1 MLIVLSGPP
10 MVGKSYAVEH
20 LAARHGF
27 GSCTPF
33 TTRPARTS
41 EVEGR
46 DYCFRSAAELA
57 ALSSNFIDGYWAT
70 PLPDGH
76 IYGYPSS
83 VRAHAVSR
91 SPCVIQA
98 HTTIALR
105 LRTDCSVGSVAL
117 VFMDFAD
124 VDTME
129 VRLAER
135 FGRDNDAFRARLAL
149 ATSERAAASLFDE
162 VLQASAPA
170 VMTRLVVATSLRLIS
185 SMRRDALTPSLD

>member
-1 MLIVLSGPP
+1 
-10 MVGKSYAVEH
+10 
-20 LAARHGF
+20 
-27 GSCTPF
+27 
-33 TTRPARTS
+33 
-41 EVEGR
+41 
-46 DYCFRSAAELA
+46 
-57 ALSSNFIDGYWAT
+57 
-70 PLPDGH
+70 
-76 IYGYPSS
+76 
-83 VRAHAVSR
+83 
-91 SPCVIQA
+91 
-98 HTTIALR
+98 
-105 LRTDCSVGSVAL
+105 
-117 VFMDFAD
+117 MDFAD